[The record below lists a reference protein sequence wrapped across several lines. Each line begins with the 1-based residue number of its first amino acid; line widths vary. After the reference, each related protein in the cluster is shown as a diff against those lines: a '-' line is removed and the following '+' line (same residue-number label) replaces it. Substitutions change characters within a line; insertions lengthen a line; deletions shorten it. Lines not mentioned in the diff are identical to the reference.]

1 MNDQKFNIAIQ
12 YFNSGNFTLAEENL
26 KEAINLDPE
35 NLKYQNFLSILFIN
49 KKQYNQAINILKKIL
64 EVDNN
69 FLDALI
75 NLSNIYVD
83 LEFPEKAVKYFEKAC
98 KLNPKNIDLLNNF
111 GLNLLKLNKYNKAKS
126 FFLKV
131 LELDSKNTSALMN
144 LGVINIDR
152 NNSINK
158 KLSFD
163 YYKTGLIKKLND
175 NYIQAINYW
184 KKTIDLDYSNYAA
197 HFNLGSVYDK
207 FGKIDLANESYTKAI
222 NINPNYK
229 KAIYNQA
236 LIYLKKANFSKG
248 WPGYDLRENCLGTLK
263 IYKSINIKKNQIWN
277 GNPFNGTLV
286 VHGEQ
291 GIGDEV
297 LFSSILSEL
306 KKIMPKL
313 IVTLDDRLIPMM
325 KRSFPSI
332 SFFGDYYADLIY
344 VVNTQSYSVHN
355 IGVTYVVGRLGFSAA
370 TGPFISTDYNYI
382 EEVRN
387 SYDALEGY
395 FQFKTSGDIP
405 CNSYGIGLALN
416 KRLHLGLSFNQ
427 LLETTLNSHIND
439 NQNII
444 NMFSSTTSYENFATF
459 SIWTIL
465 TDEIE
470 FSIGFE
476 ESARI
481 EYTSLLD
488 MTINQSTGYP
498 EYDTSTIMLPAALYK
513 PSYTRIGFTHTPKQV
528 ESHILTIEYEKAFY
542 SDSEIDPIKL
552 HDVHTISIG
561 VEYKIYNFVPLRI
574 GLTHRTSP
582 FKSDLSKTIYSLGTG
597 WNYKNITMDI
607 GCRYWNIAYP
617 YRDIFPVATD
627 TSNPF
632 GSDIVKENH
641 IDISF
646 SVLYK
651 I

>member
-1 MNDQKFNIAIQ
+1 MNDQKFNIAVQ
-12 YFNSGNFTLAEENL
+12 YFNRGNFTLAEENL

-35 NLKYQNFLSILFIN
+35 NLKYQNFLSILFVN

-332 SFFGDYYADLIY
+332 SFFNRYKKIYIDPNDTKHILFISLGKFFRNSIKDFNKNKKPWLFADATKISNYKKKFVNSHKFKIGISWKTIGTNQYYRSIQLANLSNLLPKDLYEIINLQYGDIQKEIKNLEEKNIQKLTCFNNLDYKNDVDNLAALICSCDLII
-344 VVNTQSYSVHN
+344 SIDSFIVHLAGALGSDVWVLVPPKSQWWWHENRTESLWYPNVKIFAKKN
-355 IGVTYVVGRLGFSAA
+355 IYEWENV
-370 TGPFISTDYNYI
+370 IN
-382 EEVRN
+382 
-387 SYDALEGY
+387 
-395 FQFKTSGDIP
+395 DIK
-405 CNSYGIGLALN
+405 SELN
-416 KRLHLGLSFNQ
+416 KLSVK
-427 LLETTLNSHIND
+427 
-439 NQNII
+439 
-444 NMFSSTTSYENFATF
+444 
-459 SIWTIL
+459 
-465 TDEIE
+465 
-470 FSIGFE
+470 
-476 ESARI
+476 R
-481 EYTSLLD
+481 SL
-488 MTINQSTGYP
+488 
-498 EYDTSTIMLPAALYK
+498 
-513 PSYTRIGFTHTPKQV
+513 F
-528 ESHILTIEYEKAFY
+528 
-542 SDSEIDPIKL
+542 
-552 HDVHTISIG
+552 
-561 VEYKIYNFVPLRI
+561 
-574 GLTHRTSP
+574 
-582 FKSDLSKTIYSLGTG
+582 
-597 WNYKNITMDI
+597 
-607 GCRYWNIAYP
+607 
-617 YRDIFPVATD
+617 
-627 TSNPF
+627 
-632 GSDIVKENH
+632 
-641 IDISF
+641 
-646 SVLYK
+646 
-651 I
+651 